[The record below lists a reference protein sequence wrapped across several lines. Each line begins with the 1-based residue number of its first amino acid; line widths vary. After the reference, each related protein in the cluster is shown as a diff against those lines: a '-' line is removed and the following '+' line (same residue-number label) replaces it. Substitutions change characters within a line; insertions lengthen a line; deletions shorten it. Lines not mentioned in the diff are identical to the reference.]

1 MARSTLVLMSV
12 CALIVGACGPSTRD
26 DDRDGG
32 ISTEAILDSETI
44 YVDTGE
50 GIAAIDTASGKGR
63 WDAPRAF
70 PSPRFDRFFS
80 VDGSSLVNLD
90 PETGRA
96 RTEMTVP
103 PGLAASV
110 VSFDGR
116 AVALTARTSTEA
128 PYRPS
133 ERSSTLI
140 VVARPNQSRYRTYRF
155 DGNFEPEAFSTNER
169 KLFLIEYLDLGE
181 PPRYR
186 VRVLNVE
193 RGTMAPV
200 GRLTKFAPSSM
211 RGSGRV
217 QAYSSSGDVL
227 YTLYTRQPPNYA
239 HQHHGDVHHKGM
251 VHAFIHVLNL
261 EEGWAHCVDLPMP
274 FGMGKEPASMLAVS
288 PDGYRVYAGD
298 GERVAAVDTV
308 SLEVMSVNRTPEL
321 LKPIAGAVVASDG
334 TLLIGNGSRVTAL
347 DGDWLEQPSSF
358 DAPGEVRSL
367 GIDPRGE
374 ELFVGTESGISVMD
388 VATRKELTSIDM
400 SAPAEIVYGVATLG
414 P

>member
-1 MARSTLVLMSV
+1 MARSTLVLLSI
-12 CALIVGACGPSTRD
+12 CALTIGACGPPTRD
-26 DDRDGG
+26 VARDGG
-32 ISTEAILDSETI
+32 NSTEAILDSGTI
-44 YVDTGE
+44 YVDTGN
-50 GIAAIDTASGKGR
+50 GIAAIDTASGKAR
-63 WDAPRAF
+63 WDAPHSL
-70 PSPRFDRFFS
+70 PSPRFDRLFS
-80 VDGSSLVNLD
+80 VDGSSLVKLD
-90 PETGRA
+90 PGTGRA

-103 PGLAASV
+103 AGLAARV

-116 AVALTARTSTEA
+116 AVALTAGTSTEA

-133 ERSSTLI
+133 ERSSTLV
-140 VVARPNQSRYRTYRF
+140 VVARPDQARFRTYRL

-169 KLFLIEYLDLGE
+169 KLFLIEYLDLDE

-186 VRVLNVE
+186 VRVLNLE

-217 QAYSSSGDVL
+217 QASSPHGDVL
-227 YTLYTRQPPNYA
+227 YTLYTKQPPNYA
-239 HQHHGDVHHKGM
+239 HQHPGEVHDKRM

-274 FGMGKEPASMLAVS
+274 FGMEKEPASMLAVS

-298 GERVAAVDTV
+298 GERVAAIDTV
-308 SLEVMSVNRTPEL
+308 SLEVISVKRTPEL
-321 LKPIAGAVVASDG
+321 IAPIAGAVVASDG
-334 TLLIGNGSRVTAL
+334 TLLIGNGSQVTAL
-347 DGDWLEQPSSF
+347 DGESLGQPSSF

-367 GIDPRGE
+367 GIDPLGE
-374 ELFVGTESGISVMD
+374 ELFVGTESGISVLD
-388 VATRKELTSIDM
+388 VATRNELASIDLP
-400 SAPAEIVYGVATLG
+400 APGEIVYGGATLG

>member
-1 MARSTLVLMSV
+1 MTRSTLVLLSI
-12 CALIVGACGPSTRD
+12 CALMVGACGPSIREA
-26 DDRDGG
+26 DRDGG
-32 ISTEAILDSETI
+32 ISTDAILDAGTI

-50 GIAAIDTASGKGR
+50 GIAAIDTASGKAR
-63 WDAPRAF
+63 WDAPHSLA
-70 PSPRFDRFFS
+70 SPRFDRFFS
-80 VDGSSLVNLD
+80 IDGSSLVKLD
-90 PETGRA
+90 PESGRV

-103 PGLAASV
+103 PGLAARV

-116 AVALTARTSTEA
+116 AVALIAGTITEA

-133 ERSSTLI
+133 ERSSTVV
-140 VVARPNQSRYRTYRF
+140 VVARPDQSRYRTYHL

-186 VRVLNVE
+186 VRVLNLE

-200 GRLTKFAPSSM
+200 GTLTKFAPSSM
-211 RGSGRV
+211 RGTGRV
-217 QAYSSSGDVL
+217 QAYSPRGDVL
-227 YTLYTRQPPNYA
+227 YTLYTKQPPNYA
-239 HQHHGDVHHKGM
+239 HQHPGDVHHKGM

-274 FGMGKEPASMLAVS
+274 FGMGEEPASMLAVS
-288 PDGYRVYAGD
+288 PDGYRAYAGD
-298 GERVAAVDTV
+298 GKRVAAVDTV
-308 SLEVMSVNRTPEL
+308 SLEVTSVKKTPEL
-321 LKPIAGAVVASDG
+321 VEPIARAVVASDG

-347 DGDWLEQPSSF
+347 DGDSLEQPSSF

-374 ELFVGTESGISVMD
+374 ELFVGTESGISVLD

-400 SAPAEIVYGVATLG
+400 PAPAEIVYGVATRG